1 MSEIRENKE
10 SNIESAKP
18 VESQPKEVTESSK
31 QKLDESPSNMKS
43 RSEAGGT
50 QKPETSERSKLSETV
65 PSTKGDS
72 ARSAKQPETSRGNL
86 ETSSSPKNKA
96 KETEPSA
103 NDSPEKS
110 EKKADAAKNPE
121 KMEKPIELDFKCNP
135 PEGLNK
141 KQTEAYKVEFNR
153 QLKAQENAMNKQS
166 IAENMENRAKYQ
178 AEGRDN
184 KTQNKFRSDEI
195 DKRTAALTDK
205 YSKEYLADADFEK
218 GKSDAE
224 RQEAAEKAAW
234 FKARAEAKAS
244 LKGQDAIH
252 ELDQAAGGNPEDV
265 QGFGDSGVN
274 RSIGV
279 QWKGNVPKLAEA
291 IDQYAKEHPQEDLS
305 KVKMNVKLNAA

>member
-1 MSEIRENKE
+1 
-10 SNIESAKP
+10 
-18 VESQPKEVTESSK
+18 
-31 QKLDESPSNMKS
+31 MKS

-50 QKPETSERSKLSETV
+50 QKPETSERSKLSETVPSTKGDSGHETTSEAHNSAAPKETGAKAKNNERSKLSETV

-153 QLKAQENAMNKQS
+153 QLKAQAV
-166 IAENMENRAKYQ
+166 
-178 AEGRDN
+178 DC
-184 KTQNKFRSDEI
+184 
-195 DKRTAALTDK
+195 
-205 YSKEYLADADFEK
+205 
-218 GKSDAE
+218 
-224 RQEAAEKAAW
+224 
-234 FKARAEAKAS
+234 
-244 LKGQDAIH
+244 
-252 ELDQAAGGNPEDV
+252 
-265 QGFGDSGVN
+265 
-274 RSIGV
+274 
-279 QWKGNVPKLAEA
+279 
-291 IDQYAKEHPQEDLS
+291 
-305 KVKMNVKLNAA
+305 